1 MPMDTAAFAPPPLPS
16 LAPMWRVYLG
26 AWLSYIVLI
35 ALVLQSE
42 TLLTGRF
49 DPAMLFYAFVS
60 IGPAVP
66 VLALTWPL
74 IGWFERRRLGLASRF
89 AIHLAAALAFATGAH
104 LLQMLLQ
111 QSPNRGLDWHIW
123 PFMYNVMI
131 YAMVAGIF
139 HTVRANA
146 VAQRQALAAQ
156 QAQTLL
162 VAAELGALRSKLNP
176 HFLFNTLHSIIALT
190 QRNPQA
196 AETALFQFSNMLRYV
211 LDTERAGIDRVT
223 LDAELDFVRDYL
235 ELESLRLGQRLRIE
249 WDLDPDLGDCLVP
262 ALTLQPLVEN
272 SIKHAFNPFTRPG
285 LLRIESR
292 RDAQEGRLCVTVRDD
307 GPGAAQ
313 ATIDAS
319 PGLGIRTIGRR
330 LDLDYAGRAWLRIDS
345 QPGAGFAACVTLPT
359 TS

>member
-1 MPMDTAAFAPPPLPS
+1 
-16 LAPMWRVYLG
+16 MWRVYIG
-26 AWLSYIVLI
+26 AWLAYIVFI

-42 TLLTGRF
+42 TLLAGKF
-49 DPAMLFYAFVS
+49 DPAMVGYAFVS
-60 IGPAVP
+60 IAPAIP
-66 VLALTWPL
+66 VLALIWPL
-74 IGWFERRRLGLASRF
+74 TGWFKRQRLGLASRF
-89 AIHLAAALAFATGAH
+89 AIHLVTALVFASGAH
-104 LLQMLLQ
+104 FLQTLLQ
-111 QSPNRGLDWHIW
+111 QTQNRGLDWHVW
-123 PFMYNVMI
+123 PFLYNVMI
-131 YAMVAGIF
+131 YVMVAGIF

-146 VAQRQALAAQ
+146 AAQRQALAAQ

-235 ELESLRLGQRLRIE
+235 DLESLRLGERLRIE

-292 RDAQEGRLCVTVRDD
+292 RDPDTGLLRVTVRDD
-307 GPGAAQ
+307 GPGATETTVA
-313 ATIDAS
+313 AS

-330 LDLDYAGRAWLRIDS
+330 LALDYAGRAALRIDS

-359 TS
+359 TT